1 MLPDNAQK
9 SPRFVPVG
17 SVGCSICQV
26 DLVTISYPSLHT
38 PNIEVAVPG
47 SVGVEEMVD
56 CLLPGIRGL
65 LISWSIEGSDEGRI
79 QSHIQLFN
87 VRTLHVVSFKQQ
99 TVSGPTDLNGCV
111 FLLSP
116 SDED

>member
-1 MLPDNAQK
+1 MLPDDAQN
-9 SPRFVPVG
+9 SLGFVPVG

-47 SVGVEEMVD
+47 SIGVEEMVD

-65 LISWSIEGSDEGRI
+65 LISWSIEGSDEGTV

-87 VRTLHVVSFKQQ
+87 VRTLHMVSFKPQ
-99 TVSGPTDLNGCV
+99 TVTGLTDLDACV